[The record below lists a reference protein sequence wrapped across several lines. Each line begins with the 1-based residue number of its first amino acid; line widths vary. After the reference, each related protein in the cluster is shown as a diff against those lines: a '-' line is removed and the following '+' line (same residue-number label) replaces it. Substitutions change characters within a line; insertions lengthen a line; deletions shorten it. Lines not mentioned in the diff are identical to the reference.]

1 MHSLVRPFLM
11 LLFLVGIQ
19 SSEAKP
25 QVAPNTISDV
35 VVATDETTSQSTTY
49 IADESTGTIYYRAT
63 TPANAFSPT
72 ELKLADFKVFYR
84 GPELSKP
91 SGLAYYNGRLIV
103 SDKSWPAVYEIDTTT
118 RAINLLLKGDPLR
131 DPNRVAVSQSGRL
144 AMANGSGEI
153 VLYDRYSK
161 PTIVKHQFD
170 SPVRLLYAG
179 EELLILE
186 KTGRIQLVQ
195 AKSLDSE
202 TPVVTALELPAR
214 VGIDIP
220 KIIDFAFLNGTYYL
234 VSEKQVVAYI
244 RSKGTVIPLFSKSLD
259 SMSWSGI
266 STDKQSIIL
275 KDSRKN
281 SLWQMQRAVPVTAS
295 FSKDSTHSLLSLY
308 EYLRIQRTLPL
319 RTFVAPRDYKTFEE
333 LLRDQKVIFGRSS
346 SAPNEIVSFVVSLN
360 EGLSDRLMP
369 DGLSVVQNL
378 RKGQTIVLPDLTY
391 SEVVGYETK
400 ELAGESVQ
408 DYLSRSF
415 TSTNIQSRFTEDFLW
430 SLNELPKAQTL
441 EVQLQKLRG
450 ALVATPPRQNLQP
463 GTIIRLGKEQDAILG
478 SVTACGML
486 FNYGPRSYNL
496 AANIKNSLS
505 GPSAVAQLPRANVV
519 AASTKNLKQ
528 FGVDRVE
535 FEMDSPG
542 VLAGDQKSISSAMA
556 SLLNAPIVTLI
567 PPADPSATPA
577 SSPAPDPK
585 TCLIQRMGGTSYLVV
600 DAVKVKGGRYKIFK
614 DNSVVRLTKNDI
626 QSLGLLG
633 EPDPTGE
640 WSLLLNSPY
649 YVAYRLSPWNDESV
663 LQNATTK
670 LVLSPR
676 RLRPGGTQDIFGLRD
691 GSFLLPYVS
700 QWQVTF
706 LLKESELT
714 NEESEFSKLKASQ
727 KFTAL
732 RAEETT
738 RLTALVTPN
747 ALTIPDGSLTVD
759 AVIKNRVDLKRE
771 ISFPASTDGI
781 EVNIGIGEA
790 LSNVD
795 KNHPDFSDRDCVSAW
810 AREETDPPP
819 SPCVQP
825 TPTVIRRV
833 KAASEFDE
841 QDHGT
846 HVAGLIG
853 GRTNSPVPGLVPSAK
868 LFMVDSTTPETTT
881 RTIRNANSRGV
892 FIYNFSFG
900 LTSDDPELHAS
911 IRDEWAKRLFIVA
924 VDNEGSEL
932 TLSKNPLIAFMDD
945 AKDNMIGVGSSIGAA
960 GTQYVLGDWQSFRGV
975 EKGSSY
981 GKKYVHLVAPGHS
994 IYSTVSENS
1003 YGETTGASQ
1012 AAPQVSAA
1020 AGMLFAADILEP
1032 ARLKA
1037 RLIYTS
1043 DWYEQ
1048 FRGKVW
1054 GGFLN
1059 VNRAVSEPKRNLVI
1073 TQAAANQT
1081 DAIIL
1086 DDNDPTAKMTIK
1098 FNRISKM
1105 YEPTTDL
1112 TVPDGGINVRFDHIL
1127 RITELPNKFFRVI
1140 YLDDADHLK
1149 IVLNATISGKLPCRS
1164 LQRWNIPNF
1173 ATLPATVPCYT
1184 NGLDVSQL
1192 SDYVGRVP
1200 QAVTFGP

>member
-1 MHSLVRPFLM
+1 MRAHLGSLFV

-19 SSEAKP
+19 AAVGKP
-25 QVAPNTISDV
+25 QVAPQTISDV
-35 VVATDETTSQSTTY
+35 VVATEETTNQSATY
-49 IADESTGTIYYRAT
+49 IADESTGTIYYRVT
-63 TPANAFSPT
+63 TAANALTPT
-72 ELKLADFKVFYR
+72 ELKLAEFKVFYR
-84 GPELSKP
+84 GPELSRP
-91 SGLAYYNGRLIV
+91 SALAYYNGKLV
-103 SDKSWPAVYEIDTTT
+103 VCDKSGPAVFEIDTTT
-118 RAINLLLKGDPLR
+118 RSLNLVLKGDALR

-144 AMANGSGEI
+144 AVANGSGEI
-153 VLYDRYSK
+153 VLYDRYTK
-161 PTIVKHQFD
+161 LTKVKRQFEG
-170 SPVRLLYAG
+170 PLRLSYAG
-179 EELLILE
+179 EDLLILE
-186 KTGRIQLVQ
+186 KTGRIQVVQ
-195 AKSLDSE
+195 AKSMDGSE
-202 TPVVTALELPAR
+202 PVVTQVELPAR
-214 VGIDIP
+214 IATDIP

-234 VSEKQVVAYI
+234 VGEKQVDAYI
-244 RSKGTVIPLFSKSLD
+244 RSKGTVIPLFSQSMD
-259 SMSWSGI
+259 SVSWSGI

-295 FSKDSTHSLLSLY
+295 FGKDSAHSLISLY
-308 EYLRIQRTLPL
+308 EYLRAQNTLPL
-319 RTFVAPRDYKTFEE
+319 RSFVATRDYTTFEE
-333 LLRDQKVIFGRSS
+333 LLRDEKVIFARSS
-346 SAPNEIVSFVVSLN
+346 SANEIVSFVVSLN
-360 EGLSDRLMP
+360 ERFAERLMP
-369 DGLSVVQNL
+369 DGWSVVQNI

-415 TSTNIQSRFTEDFLW
+415 NSTNIQSRFTEDFLW
-430 SLNELPKAQTL
+430 SLNELSKAQTL
-441 EVQLQKLRG
+441 EVQLQKLPG
-450 ALVATPPRQNLQP
+450 AVLATPPRHNLQP
-463 GTIIRLGKEQDAILG
+463 GTILRLGKEQDAILG
-478 SVTACGML
+478 SVTACGIP
-486 FNYGPRSYNL
+486 FKYGPRSYNL
-496 AANIKNSLS
+496 ALNIKNSLS
-505 GPSAVAQLPRANVV
+505 GRSAVAQLPRANV
-519 AASTKNLKQ
+519 ASASIKKLKQ
-528 FGVDRVE
+528 FGIDRVE
-535 FEMDSPG
+535 FEIDSPG
-542 VLAGDQKSISSAMA
+542 VLAGDQKGINSAMA
-556 SLLNAPIVTLI
+556 SLLNAPVATPTPTL
-567 PPADPSATPA
+567 DPSATPA
-577 SSPAPDPK
+577 TSSAPDPK
-585 TCLIQRMGGTSYLVV
+585 TCLTQRMGGGTYLVV

-614 DNSVVRLTKNDI
+614 DNSLVRFTKNDI
-626 QSLGLLG
+626 QSFGLLG

-640 WSLLLNSPY
+640 WSLLVNSPY

-663 LQNATTK
+663 LLNATTK
-670 LVLSPR
+670 LVLSAR
-676 RLRPGGTQDIFGLRD
+676 QLRPGGTQDIFGLRD

-714 NEESEFSKLKASQ
+714 NEESEFSRLKASQ

-738 RLTALVTPN
+738 RSSALVTPN
-747 ALTIPDGSLTVD
+747 PLTMPDEPLTVD
-759 AVIKNRVDLKRE
+759 VVIKNRVDLKRE
-771 ISFPASTDGI
+771 INFPASTDGI
-781 EVNIGIGEA
+781 EVNIGVGEA

-810 AREETDPPP
+810 ALEATDPPP
-819 SPCVQP
+819 GPCPQP
-825 TPTVIRRV
+825 APTVTRLV
-833 KAASEFDE
+833 KAPSEFDE

-868 LFMVDSTTPETTT
+868 LFMIDSTSPDTTT
-881 RTIRNANSRGV
+881 TAIINANTRRV

-900 LTSDDPELHAS
+900 LTNDDPELHAS
-911 IRDEWAKRLFIVA
+911 IRDVWTNRLFIVA

-960 GTQYVLGDWQSFRGV
+960 GTEYVLGDWQSFRGV

-994 IYSTVSENS
+994 IYSTVSGNS

-1020 AGMLFAADILEP
+1020 AGLLFAAKVDQP
-1032 ARLKA
+1032 AKIKA

-1059 VNRAVSEPKRNLVI
+1059 VNRAIWEPNRNLVI
-1073 TQAAANQT
+1073 TQAKANQT
-1081 DAIIL
+1081 DAITL
-1086 DDNDPTAKMTIK
+1086 NDNDPTARMTIK

-1105 YEPTTDL
+1105 YEPTTEV
-1112 TVPDGGINVRFDHIL
+1112 TVPDGGIKVRFDHIL
-1127 RITELPNKFFRVI
+1127 RITELPNKYFRVI
-1140 YLDDADHLK
+1140 YLDETDHLK
-1149 IVLNATISGKLPCRS
+1149 IVLNASISGKLPCRS
-1164 LQRWNIPNF
+1164 LQRWISPNF
-1173 ATLPATVPCYT
+1173 ATPPATVPCYT

-1192 SDYVGRVP
+1192 SDYVASVP
-1200 QAVTFGP
+1200 QAVTFAP